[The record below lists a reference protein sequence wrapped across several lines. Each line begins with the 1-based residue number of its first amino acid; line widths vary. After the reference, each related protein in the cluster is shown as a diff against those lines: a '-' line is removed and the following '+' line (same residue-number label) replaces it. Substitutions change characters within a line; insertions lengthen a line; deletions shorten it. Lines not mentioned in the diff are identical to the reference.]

1 MKLSIWDVLTI
12 LTLCAIVVVGV
23 VYLSILSDP
32 DSSLN
37 PFPRPTLPPT
47 LQIPTATATVFR
59 LPSTWTPTATL
70 EVTQRPTLTPV
81 PSPTQIIFTITIPTR
96 RP

>member
-37 PFPRPTLPPT
+37 PFPPAPSCSPAPRSTT
-47 LQIPTATATVFR
+47 RTA
-59 LPSTWTPTATL
+59 
-70 EVTQRPTLTPV
+70 
-81 PSPTQIIFTITIPTR
+81 
-96 RP
+96 